1 MQPPYYEPELDIKP
15 SKKNKTMG
23 RIIKIMAF
31 NFLILS
37 IILIIFGL
45 LPQARSPVSKTF
57 QPVEVATSEAVDLE
71 KGEIIVVDYY
81 IEGKDTSFYLTF
93 ERPWQS
99 SAGNYL
105 EKREHSVTDHIEYEA
120 QWAGLYYLNF
130 ESKDSSSETFQ
141 VEMDY
146 KIVTRFTPIY
156 FIMGA
161 TSLIIGVGLAV
172 FYIWW
177 KKKPHMLEDEYIR
190 L

>member
-1 MQPPYYEPELDIKP
+1 MDIKP

-37 IILIIFGL
+37 IVLIVFGL
-45 LPQARSPVSKTF
+45 LPQSRHPVSRTF

-71 KGEIIVVDYY
+71 KGEILVIDYY
-81 IEGKDTSFYLTF
+81 IEGKDTSFYLTIGN
-93 ERPWQS
+93 PWQS
-99 SAGNYL
+99 SGGNYL

-120 QWAGLYYLNF
+120 PWSGLYYMNF
-130 ESKDSSSETFQ
+130 ESTDSSSETFQ

-146 KIVTRFTPIY
+146 KIVTRFSPFYIL
-156 FIMGA
+156 MGVTA
-161 TSLIIGVGLAV
+161 LIVGVGLAV

-177 KKKPHMLEDEYIR
+177 KKKPHMMEDEYIR